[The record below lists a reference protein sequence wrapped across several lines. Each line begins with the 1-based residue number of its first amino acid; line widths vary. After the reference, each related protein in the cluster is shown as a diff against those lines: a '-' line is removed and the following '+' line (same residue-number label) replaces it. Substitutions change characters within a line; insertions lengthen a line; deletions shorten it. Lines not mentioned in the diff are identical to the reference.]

1 MDAVFVPDLALAAA
15 IALAG
20 GVIKGFAGFG
30 GGIFMMPLLTVL
42 YGPVEAVAMV
52 LLLEVPTTFQLLP
65 RAIRETN
72 WTMSLPISAGL
83 LLTIPLGSL
92 VLVSADPD
100 WIRRG
105 MGTVVILF
113 SIVMYAGW
121 RYPGPFNRPAS
132 FVTGLL
138 AGFAAGAAAMG
149 GTITGLYMLSASDD
163 SARIRGSNLL
173 FAAIIIAFLLALLAW
188 FEAILAATVWRSV
201 LLAPVVIAGA
211 WAGTH
216 FFDRSNERLFRHVA
230 LGVIAASGLTALVK

>member
-1 MDAVFVPDLALAAA
+1 MSAVFAPDLALAAA
-15 IALAG
+15 IAIAG

-83 LLTIPLGSL
+83 LLTIPLGSV
-92 VLVSADPD
+92 VLINADPD

-105 MGTVVILF
+105 MGTIVILF
-113 SIVMYAGW
+113 TAVMYAGW
-121 RYPGPFNRPAS
+121 RYPGPFNRAAS
-132 FVTGLL
+132 FATGLL

-149 GTITGLYMLSASDD
+149 GTVTGLYMLSSPDTA
-163 SARIRGSNLL
+163 ARIRGSNLL
-173 FAAIIIAFLLALLAW
+173 FAALIIVCLLALLAW
-188 FEAILAATVWRSV
+188 FEALVAATVWRAA

-230 LGVIAASGLTALVK
+230 LGVIAASGLTALAK